1 MLSPLRRRAPRAA
14 ALALPLALVA
24 GACSS
29 GSKAAPPSPSLTAP
43 ASTGSTL
50 PAVKTIAGMPPVV
63 DPADIYS
70 QAAAGDLSAVARAA
84 VARVYVPNRQTDN
97 VSVIDPAT
105 MKVVAVVHTGS
116 NPQHVVPSYD
126 LSRLWVVN
134 NSEGDPALGSLTPI
148 DPKTGAFGPSI
159 RVDDPYNMYF
169 TPDGSYAIVVAE
181 ALRRLDFRDPVTMQL
196 RFSIPTPTCS
206 GVNHMDFA
214 EDGSYLIATCENVH
228 RLVKVAWQ
236 QHTVVATL
244 DLGAD
249 ALPQDIRLD
258 PTGRTFYVA
267 DMLGNRLV
275 MVDGASFRTT
285 GTIDLAATGG
295 FGAHG
300 LYPSRDARYLY
311 VANRGS
317 AARGTAPPHGKGSVS
332 VVEFA
337 TGKVVANWAVP
348 GGGSPDMGGVSADGS
363 KLWLSGRYDNEVYVF
378 DTASGT
384 LAARIPTRPGGVE
397 PHGLLVWPQPGRYS
411 LGHTGNT
418 R

>member
-1 MLSPLRRRAPRAA
+1 VLAGGCSAGSKSAPPASVTVPPATATTAA
-14 ALALPLALVA
+14 PAVDNIYRFA
-24 GACSS
+24 GA
-29 GSKAAPPSPSLTAP
+29 G
-43 ASTGSTL
+43 
-50 PAVKTIAGMPPVV
+50 
-63 DPADIYS
+63 
-70 QAAAGDLSAVARAA
+70 QLSAAARAA
-84 VARVYVPNRQTDN
+84 LPRVYVPNRQTDN

-105 MKVVAVVHTGS
+105 MKVIAVVHTGS

-126 LSRLWVVN
+126 MSRLWVVN

-148 DPKTGAFGPSI
+148 DPKTGQFGASI

-181 ALRRLDFRDPVTMQL
+181 ALRRLDFRDPATMAL

-206 GVNHMDFA
+206 GVNHMDFSA
-214 EDGSYLIATCENVH
+214 DGSYLIATCENVH
-228 RLVKVAWQ
+228 RLVKIDWRA
-236 QHTVVATL
+236 HTVLATL

-258 PTGRTFYVA
+258 PAGRTFYVA
-267 DMLGNRLV
+267 DMLGNRVVL
-275 MVDGASFRTT
+275 VDGASFRIT

-317 AARGTAPPHGKGSVS
+317 AARGTAPPHGRGSVS
-332 VVEFA
+332 VVDFA
-337 TGKVVANWAVP
+337 TGKVVANWPVP
-348 GGGSPDMGGVSADGS
+348 GGGSPDMGGVSADGTQ
-363 KLWLSGRYDNEVYVF
+363 LWLSGRYDNEVYVF
-378 DTASGT
+378 NTSTGQLD
-384 LAARIPTRPGGVE
+384 ARIQVHPAGIE
-397 PHGLLVWPQPGRYS
+397 PHGLLVWPQPGRFS
-411 LGHTGNT
+411 LGHTGNM